1 MKFAEKVEH
10 LPSIPKAMKREGY
23 DLKYYY
29 GGDANFTNMLAYLVS
44 AGFDKV
50 VSDKDFPLKDRTG
63 KWGAPDH
70 LVFERM
76 LADLKTEPNPR
87 RPIFRILQTSSSHE
101 PFEVPFHK
109 FDDKV
114 KNAFAYTDDCL
125 GKFVDELR
133 KLPMWKN
140 TVVLLVPD
148 HQGAYPHHL
157 DDPLARHRIP
167 LVLVGGAVAAPMK
180 IDVPASQIDIA
191 ATLLYQLGIDHSE
204 FIFSK
209 NMLNPVS
216 PHFGYFTE
224 PSFFGMV
231 TDTNQL
237 VYNLDGEK
245 VMLDE
250 GSEKGRNL
258 LPGKAFLQKLYDDLD
273 KR

>member
-1 MKFAEKVEH
+1 ME
-10 LPSIPKAMKREGY
+10 
-23 DLKYYY
+23 
-29 GGDANFTNMLAYLVS
+29 
-44 AGFDKV
+44 
-50 VSDKDFPLKDRTG
+50 
-63 KWGAPDH
+63 
-70 LVFERM
+70 
-76 LADLKTEPNPR
+76 
-87 RPIFRILQTSSSHE
+87 
-101 PFEVPFHK
+101 
-109 FDDKV
+109 
-114 KNAFAYTDDCL
+114 
-125 GKFVDELR
+125 
-133 KLPMWKN
+133 N

-209 NMLNPVS
+209 NMLNPAS

-250 GSEKGRNL
+250 GSEKDAICCLERHSCRSCMMILTNDNPL
-258 LPGKAFLQKLYDDLD
+258 
-273 KR
+273 

>member
-1 MKFAEKVEH
+1 M
-10 LPSIPKAMKREGY
+10 
-23 DLKYYY
+23 
-29 GGDANFTNMLAYLVS
+29 
-44 AGFDKV
+44 
-50 VSDKDFPLKDRTG
+50 
-63 KWGAPDH
+63 
-70 LVFERM
+70 
-76 LADLKTEPNPR
+76 
-87 RPIFRILQTSSSHE
+87 QTSSSHE

-209 NMLNPVS
+209 NMLNPAS

>member
-1 MKFAEKVEH
+1 M
-10 LPSIPKAMKREGY
+10 
-23 DLKYYY
+23 
-29 GGDANFTNMLAYLVS
+29 
-44 AGFDKV
+44 
-50 VSDKDFPLKDRTG
+50 
-63 KWGAPDH
+63 
-70 LVFERM
+70 
-76 LADLKTEPNPR
+76 
-87 RPIFRILQTSSSHE
+87 
-101 PFEVPFHK
+101 
-109 FDDKV
+109 
-114 KNAFAYTDDCL
+114 
-125 GKFVDELR
+125 
-133 KLPMWKN
+133 
-140 TVVLLVPD
+140 LLVPD

-209 NMLNPVS
+209 NMLNPAS

>member
-1 MKFAEKVEH
+1 MH
-10 LPSIPKAMKREGY
+10 SPTPM
-23 DLKYYY
+23 
-29 GGDANFTNMLAYLVS
+29 
-44 AGFDKV
+44 
-50 VSDKDFPLKDRTG
+50 TG
-63 KWGAPDH
+63 
-70 LVFERM
+70 
-76 LADLKTEPNPR
+76 
-87 RPIFRILQTSSSHE
+87 
-101 PFEVPFHK
+101 
-109 FDDKV
+109 
-114 KNAFAYTDDCL
+114 L
-125 GKFVDELR
+125 GKFVMNCGNCRCGKTRLCCLSPTIREPIRIILTTRWRAPHTACVGWRCCSRTDE
-133 KLPMWKN
+133 
-140 TVVLLVPD
+140 
-148 HQGAYPHHL
+148 
-157 DDPLARHRIP
+157 
-167 LVLVGGAVAAPMK
+167 

-209 NMLNPVS
+209 NMLNPAS